1 MSVERAGR
9 LQRCRSTKSRVHACL
24 EANEMAPR
32 FRNYG
37 CMAGAS
43 SNFSTWRCHPL
54 LTISPTHATFD
65 PFYLDSRVI
74 SRKICCC
81 QCQWRLS
88 PNGISLSLSLSKI
101 FCLWIFDDANLPN
114 RIGTNEAACQL
125 RPGRESTGH
134 AQHGSHSSR
143 WKRRARIKN
152 GDM

>member
-88 PNGISLSLSLSKI
+88 PNGISLSLFPKYFAFGFSMMPI
-101 FCLWIFDDANLPN
+101 FQIGSERMRRLANCGPAG
-114 RIGTNEAACQL
+114 RAQGMHSTAATL
-125 RPGRESTGH
+125 LDGRGEPE
-134 AQHGSHSSR
+134 
-143 WKRRARIKN
+143 
-152 GDM
+152 